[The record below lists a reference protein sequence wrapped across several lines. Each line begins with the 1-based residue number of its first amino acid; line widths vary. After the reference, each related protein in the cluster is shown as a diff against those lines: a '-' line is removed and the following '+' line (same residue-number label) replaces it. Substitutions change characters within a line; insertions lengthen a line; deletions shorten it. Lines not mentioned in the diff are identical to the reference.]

1 MPDTVD
7 FDSITPESIKA
18 EAKQRISSDLEASGL
33 TVDLRE
39 GSYTDVL
46 LSECAYRVY
55 KAMMYARS
63 LLDAAVPG
71 PDGGEFLDRFAQTYG
86 LTRAEGKTAS
96 VTVIFSGTDGTVIPA
111 GTWVVASS
119 GYRFQ
124 TREAVT
130 IASGTARVTADA
142 ESHGAAWNVAAG
154 EIIRLQTSIPGV
166 TEVSNDQAAGGVD
179 TESDLSFYT
188 RIHDHLS
195 KPRTSGNVYDYES
208 WALECAGVGYV
219 KVLRLWAGPGTVKVI
234 VAGEDKLP
242 VPETVRAAVAE
253 NIDAKRVIGPSVTVV
268 SVTAVPVTITV
279 SCILDS
285 GASADGVEAALTDAV
300 TALLAG
306 FEPGEENTLRYNRIL
321 ALALSAEGVVDVSAL
336 TVNGGTGNITIT
348 ADQVPRLGAV
358 TVTGVDYE

>member
-1 MPDTVD
+1 MEFNRKLPIPKEIKELYPLSDKGIKTRQECVATIKGILEGVD
-7 FDSITPESIKA
+7 SRMLLLVGPCSADREDA
-18 EAKQRISSDLEASGL
+18 VLDYLQRLKI
-33 TVDLRE
+33 
-39 GSYTDVL
+39 
-46 LSECAYRVY
+46 LSEKVSDKIYI
-55 KAMMYARS
+55 
-63 LLDAAVPG
+63 VP
-71 PDGGEFLDRFAQTYG
+71 
-86 LTRAEGKTAS
+86 
-96 VTVIFSGTDGTVIPA
+96 
-111 GTWVVASS
+111 
-119 GYRFQ
+119 
-124 TREAVT
+124 
-130 IASGTARVTADA
+130 
-142 ESHGAAWNVAAG
+142 
-154 EIIRLQTSIPGV
+154 RL
-166 TEVSNDQAAGGVD
+166 
-179 TESDLSFYT
+179 YT
-188 RIHDHLS
+188 S

-242 VPETVRAAVAE
+242 VPETVRAAGAE